1 MTDSLT
7 TNIKHLLTALVL
19 QGVHDFVV
27 SPGSRTTPIALL
39 LAEMQKLRDDVRV
52 TVDVDERS
60 AAFFALGIAKTTHQP
75 VALLATSGTATGNYL
90 PAIMEASISHIP
102 LIALTTDRP
111 QELQEV
117 GAPQT
122 VHQTNLYGDHT
133 KSFTAITV
141 QDNHEDVTDYIDYRV
156 QELVGLAMTKPAGP
170 IQINLPLRKPL
181 MPILGETWP
190 TVATQQIL
198 VGQQQMGW
206 QNVQALAA
214 LLRKPKAMMLL
225 GPDEVGWN
233 IAKLKQLAAHYQ
245 LPVLADVLSNFRP
258 SEYAI
263 SGIDSLLA
271 ADVIKDDLKP
281 EVVIRFGGTPVS
293 AKVTAWLRDAKITVV
308 QIGQEHA
315 GHDHARHAQTTV
327 IADADAV
334 VADLLAEPGVRKA
347 TFLEQWQKVSATLL
361 SLTMKTDEQGAEYQ
375 IPAALADLPENGQLF
390 IANSMPIRDMDNY
403 YVPNHSIKI
412 AANRGANG
420 IDGTISSAFGMAMT
434 GKPTTLLTGD
444 LTLFHDMNGLM
455 LSHQA
460 HVPLTI
466 VVVNNQGGG
475 IFSFLPQAAAK
486 AYFEP
491 MFGTPL
497 PIVIERIARLYDAEY
512 KSVDDLN
519 LLYELVHK
527 PATRLRII
535 EVKSNR
541 EQNVVAHQKLTQA
554 IKEALS

>member
-7 TNIKHLLTALVL
+7 RNIKHLLTSLVL

-27 SPGSRTTPIALL
+27 SPGSRTTPVALL
-39 LAEMQKLRDDVRV
+39 LAEMQQVRDDVRV

-75 VALLATSGTATGNYL
+75 VVLLATSGTATGNYL
-90 PAIMEASISHIP
+90 PAFMEASISHIP

-111 QELQEV
+111 TELQQI

-122 VHQTNLYGDHT
+122 VHQEHLYGEHA
-133 KSFTAITV
+133 KAYTAIEM
-141 QDNHEDVTDYIDYRV
+141 QDDHADVTAYIDYHV
-156 QELVGLAMTKPAGP
+156 QELVGRALTQPMGP

-181 MPILGETWP
+181 MPKLGEAWP
-190 TVATQQIL
+190 DVTPQRIL
-198 VGQQQMGW
+198 VGQRQAGW
-206 QNVQALAA
+206 QDIQAIAA

-225 GPDEVGWN
+225 GPDEIGWQTEK
-233 IAKLKQLAAHYQ
+233 IEQLAAHYQ
-245 LPVLADVLSNFRP
+245 LPVLADILSNFRP
-258 SEYAI
+258 SQYAVN
-263 SGIDSLLA
+263 GIDSLIA
-271 ADVIKDDLKP
+271 ADVIDDSQIP
-281 EVVIRFGGTPVS
+281 DVVLRFGGTPVS
-293 AKVTAWLRDAKITVV
+293 AKVITWLREKEIPVI

-315 GHDHARHAQTTV
+315 GHDHGRRTHTTV
-327 IADADAV
+327 VADPDTV
-334 VADLLAEPGVRKA
+334 ISDLLAEPGVKNA
-347 TFLEQWQKVSATLL
+347 TFLKKWQD
-361 SLTMKTDEQGAEYQ
+361 LTDKLMSVVTTEVANAVEYQ
-375 IPAALADLPENGQLF
+375 VPTALAELPENARLF

-403 YVPNHSIKI
+403 FVPKQRLQI

-420 IDGTISSAFGMAMT
+420 IDGTVSSAFGMAMS
-434 GKPTTLLTGD
+434 GQPTTLLTGD

-460 HVPLTI
+460 HVPMTI
-466 VVVNNQGGG
+466 IVVNNQGGG
-475 IFSFLPQAAAK
+475 IFSFLPQSEAA

-512 KSVDDLN
+512 KLVDDLAA
-519 LLYELVHK
+519 LSDLIRK

-535 EVKSNR
+535 EIQSNR
-541 EQNVVAHQKLTQA
+541 QKNVTAHRDLTTA
-554 IKEALS
+554 INEALS

>member
-7 TNIKHLLTALVL
+7 RNIKHLLTSLVL

-39 LAEMQKLRDDVRV
+39 LAEMQQLRDDVRV

-60 AAFFALGIAKTTHQP
+60 AAFFALGIAKTSHQP
-75 VALLATSGTATGNYL
+75 VVLLATSGTATGNYL
-90 PAIMEASISHIP
+90 PAFMEASISHVP

-111 QELQEV
+111 TELQQI

-122 VHQTNLYGDHT
+122 VQQENLYGHHT
-133 KSFTAITV
+133 KAYAAIEM
-141 QDNHEDVTDYIDYRV
+141 QDNHEDVTAYIDYHV
-156 QELVGLAMTKPAGP
+156 QELVGMALTHPMGP

-181 MPILGETWP
+181 MPKLAESWP
-190 TVATQQIL
+190 TVTPQRIL
-198 VGQQQMGW
+198 VGQRQAGW
-206 QNVQALAA
+206 QNTQAIAA

-225 GPDEVGWN
+225 GPDEIGWD
-233 IAKLKQLAAHYQ
+233 IEKLEQLAAHYQ

-263 SGIDSLLA
+263 NGIDSLLA
-271 ADVIKDDLKP
+271 ADVIDDSLVP
-281 EVVIRFGGTPVS
+281 DVVLRFGGTPVS
-293 AKVTAWLRDAKITVV
+293 AKVVAWLRDQEIPVI

-315 GHDHARHAQTTV
+315 GHDHGRHTHTTV
-327 IADADAV
+327 IADPNAV
-334 VADLLAEPGVRKA
+334 VSDLLAEPGVKNA
-347 TFLEQWQKVSATLL
+347 AFLTQWQE
-361 SLTMKTDEQGAEYQ
+361 LTSKLMAVVAAEKTDSIEYQ
-375 IPAALADLPENGQLF
+375 VPAALATLPENAKLF

-403 YVPNHSIKI
+403 FVPEQQIQI

-420 IDGTISSAFGMAMT
+420 IDGTVSSAFGMAMS

-460 HVPLTI
+460 HVPMTI
-466 VVVNNQGGG
+466 VVINNQGGG
-475 IFSFLPQAAAK
+475 IFSFLPQAEAA

-512 KSVDDLN
+512 KLVDQLET
-519 LLYELVHK
+519 LSELIRK

-535 EVKSNR
+535 EVQSDRQK
-541 EQNVVAHQKLTQA
+541 NVTAHHDLTSA